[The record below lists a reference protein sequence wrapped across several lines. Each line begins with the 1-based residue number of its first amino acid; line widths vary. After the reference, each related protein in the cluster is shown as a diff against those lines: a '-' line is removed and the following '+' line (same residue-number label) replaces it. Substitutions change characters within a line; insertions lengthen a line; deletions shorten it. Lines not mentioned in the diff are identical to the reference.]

1 MKERQPS
8 SASPSPLEKVL
19 TTGEGIS
26 MTSSGHNLRRKC
38 KANIK
43 I

>member
-1 MKERQPS
+1 MKDRQPS
-8 SASPSPLEKVL
+8 SASPSPLEVL
-19 TTGEGIS
+19 TAGEGIA
-26 MTSSGHNLRRKC
+26 MTSSGYNLRRKC

>member
-8 SASPSPLEKVL
+8 SASTSPLEKVL

-26 MTSSGHNLRRKC
+26 MTSSRYNLRRKF